1 MLIKYMLLVLV
12 RVKPPGF
19 ASIRDKYSKKKKI
32 AFLKRLMCPNTAKD
46 IEKSAHDYYCVAYP
60 SLQIV
65 GFFEFF

>member
-12 RVKPPGF
+12 RVKPPDF

-32 AFLKRLMCPNTAKD
+32 TFLKRLMCPNTAKD
-46 IEKSAHDYYCVAYP
+46 IEKSAQDYYCMASP